1 MNERTLIIIK
11 PDGTQ
16 RRLAGEIIA
25 RFEKKGLKIVAAK
38 LMKITPQLA
47 KKHYAIHKG
56 KYFFNRLIKYITSG
70 PVLVMVI
77 EGEKTIEITRK
88 MMGATFGFDAL
99 PGTIRGDFGTSQTC
113 NLIHGSDSAK
123 SAKKEIRLF
132 FKPAEI
138 LKYKMPDENW
148 L

>member
-11 PDGTQ
+11 PDGMQ

-56 KYFFNRLIKYITSG
+56 KHFFNRLIKYITSG

-77 EGEKTIEITRK
+77 EGEKIIEITRK

>member
-1 MNERTLIIIK
+1 MAERTLIIIK
-11 PDGTQ
+11 PDGLQ
-16 RRLAGEIIA
+16 RRLAGEIVG

-38 LMKITPQLA
+38 LIKITPQLA
-47 KKHYAIHKG
+47 KKHYAVHKD
-56 KYFFNRLIKYITSG
+56 KYFFKRLVKYITSG
-70 PVLVMVI
+70 PVLIMVL

-88 MMGATFGFDAL
+88 MMGATFGYDAL

-113 NLIHGSDSAK
+113 NLIHGSDSAA
-123 SAKKEIRLF
+123 SAKKEISLF